1 MKRWWRRPEER
12 TEEYPWCYI
21 MSTSCPPSLTAT
33 VTIGFCNVPS
43 IRVQRFTYSKCA
55 FMR

>member
-21 MSTSCPPSLTAT
+21 MFHKLPPVAHSD
-33 VTIGFCNVPS
+33 GD
-43 IRVQRFTYSKCA
+43 QRFL
-55 FMR
+55 